1 MLQDDLDA
9 EQTVLEQA
17 EAQAR
22 AQLREVQDGQAQLQQ
37 VVAEQQQV
45 LQQVQGELAQL
56 VAEEEARRRA
66 EEERL
71 ARERYQAQL
80 AAEQARA
87 AQQAEARRQA
97 AAAQEQARREAA
109 AAQEQARREAAART
123 TTAPTAAA
131 PADERDAA
139 PAPTA
144 PPTAPARP
152 SGPTATGG
160 TGTGSAVVEAARK
173 YLGIPYRYGGSGP
186 NDFDCSGL
194 TAYVYREFGVSM
206 PHSAEWQYNQ
216 FPHVSRDELQAGD
229 LVFFGSPI
237 HHVGIYVGN
246 GQMLD
251 APHTGTVVQV
261 RTMLRRD
268 YVGAARP
275 AI

>member
-1 MLQDDLDA
+1 M
-9 EQTVLEQA
+9 
-17 EAQAR
+17 
-22 AQLREVQDGQAQLQQ
+22 QDGQAQLQQ
-37 VVAEQQQV
+37 VVAQQQQV

-87 AQQAEARRQA
+87 AQQAATREAQRQA
-97 AAAQEQARREAA
+97 AAAQEQAAA
-109 AAQEQARREAAART
+109 TPR
-123 TTAPTAAA
+123 
-131 PADERDAA
+131 
-139 PAPTA
+139 
-144 PPTAPARP
+144 PARP
-152 SGPTATGG
+152 RRPPRRRPTSRTRRPGAAGADVTA
-160 TGTGSAVVEAARK
+160 AVVV
-173 YLGIPYRYGGSGP
+173 LGSERHRGHRLGQRGRRGRPQVPRHPVPLRRLGP
-186 NDFDCSGL
+186 NNFDCSGL

-216 FPHVSRDELQAGD
+216 FPHVSRDDLQPGD

-251 APHTGTVVQV
+251 APHTGTVVQI
-261 RTMLRRD
+261 RTMLRND
-268 YVGAARP
+268 YAGAARP